1 MADEKKEAT
10 DPRCGTYELAHKHGS
25 FHDFETGLTINR
37 DDQVEVTEPIG
48 AATGVAIQ
56 SGRLL
61 FVREPKA
68 KAKSVKG
75 EGAKS

>member
-1 MADEKKEAT
+1 MAEEKQEK
-10 DPRCGTYELAHKHGS
+10 DPRCGVYELQFKHGS
-25 FHDFETGLTINR
+25 FHDFETSLTINR

-61 FVREPKA
+61 FVREPRKVAKVA
-68 KAKSVKG
+68 KATD
-75 EGAKS
+75 AK